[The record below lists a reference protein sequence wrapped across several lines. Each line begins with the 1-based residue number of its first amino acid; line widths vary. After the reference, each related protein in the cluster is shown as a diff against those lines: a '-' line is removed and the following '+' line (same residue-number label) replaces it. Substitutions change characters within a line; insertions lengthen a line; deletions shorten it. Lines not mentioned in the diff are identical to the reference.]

1 MSSERTVGPPP
12 HPPRSRRPGTSWPT
26 KSLPLCGPSL
36 SCRNPRR
43 LPTTGN
49 RKCPL
54 DIPRSFVRCAR
65 SIVGSGRVILTFV
78 EEIRTR
84 TLALPDIRGE
94 DRFLRI
100 SWHPSSSTVVF
111 SHWVGSVCIASTPV
125 SLPDASRVID
135 LLVGALRG
143 VVSAPRRPNVTPSL
157 RRLAPHG
164 YWTASDPQGRR
175 SSSTIGYG
183 KSGRGGWLA
192 KRRTILVSGF
202 G

>member
-1 MSSERTVGPPP
+1 MG
-12 HPPRSRRPGTSWPT
+12 G
-26 KSLPLCGPSL
+26 
-36 SCRNPRR
+36 
-43 LPTTGN
+43 
-49 RKCPL
+49 
-54 DIPRSFVRCAR
+54 
-65 SIVGSGRVILTFV
+65 GRVILTFV

-143 VVSAPRRPNVTPSL
+143 VVSAPQETERHSQPATTRTS
-157 RRLAPHG
+157 RLMDRFRSPR
-164 YWTASDPQGRR
+164 ASIIQARDWVREEWSWR
-175 SSSTIGYG
+175 MA
-183 KSGRGGWLA
+183 R
-192 KRRTILVSGF
+192 
-202 G
+202 